1 MTGCDTGEQ
10 LAGLSA
16 KLSGAVLHISAPPQ
30 PKIHTAVPG
39 ALQGSR
45 GVSEAVLSLL
55 TSCSGGPF
63 PPFYVRGTESQP
75 GTGWNRAKAQQS
87 GCVLV
92 PGPQKVLSKDLLAK
106 EINPFDPGL
115 SHSLAENLV
124 FIPLKRGN
132 TPPPQVGCCRD
143 QVRNHF

>member
-30 PKIHTAVPG
+30 PKIHTASNDPAVPG

-55 TSCSGGPF
+55 ISCSGGPF

-75 GTGWNRAKAQQS
+75 GAGWNEGKSTAIRLCPCAWPTEGTQ
-87 GCVLV
+87 
-92 PGPQKVLSKDLLAK
+92 
-106 EINPFDPGL
+106 
-115 SHSLAENLV
+115 
-124 FIPLKRGN
+124 
-132 TPPPQVGCCRD
+132 
-143 QVRNHF
+143 